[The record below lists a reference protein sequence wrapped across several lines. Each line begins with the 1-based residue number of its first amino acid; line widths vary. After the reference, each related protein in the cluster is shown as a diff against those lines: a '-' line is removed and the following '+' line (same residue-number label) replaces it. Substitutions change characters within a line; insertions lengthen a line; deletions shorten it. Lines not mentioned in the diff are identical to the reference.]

1 MTELSIQHDRFK
13 IRGLFSIAR
22 GSRTHADVVTVA
34 LKDGHVTGR
43 GECTPYARYGE
54 SVESVSA
61 EIEKVCADLAAGLDR
76 KALQSLLPSG
86 AARNAIDCALWD
98 LEAKSSG
105 TPAFQLAGL
114 PDLAP
119 MTTAFTL
126 SLDTPEKMAEAAF
139 ENRHRPLL
147 KVKLGGEGD
156 PERLRAVCGHAGDA
170 KIIVDANEAWSPE
183 NLWTW
188 LDLAADLGVTL
199 VEQPLPAA
207 DDAMLAERAHAVP
220 ICADESAHDRKGL
233 DALKGR
239 YDVVNIKLDKTGGLT
254 EALAMKHAARE
265 AGFGVF
271 VGCMMGS
278 SLAIAPATLAAQGAD
293 YVDLDA
299 PLLLDEDRNPALTFE
314 GSILNPPIAALWG

>member
-1 MTELSIQHDRFK
+1 MIDLSIQHDRFK

-22 GSRTHADVVTVA
+22 GSRTHADVVTVT
-34 LKDGHVTGR
+34 LKQGSATGR

-61 EIEKVCADLAAGLDR
+61 EIETLRPALTTGLDR
-76 KALQSLLPSG
+76 EALQTLLPPG
-86 AARNAIDCALWD
+86 AARNAVDCALWD

-105 TPAFQLAGL
+105 TPAYQLAQL
-114 PDLAP
+114 PKLAP
-119 MTTAFTL
+119 MVTAFTL
-126 SLDTPEKMAEAAF
+126 SLDTPEAMAKAAY

-147 KVKLGGEGD
+147 KVKLGGDGD
-156 PERLRAVCGHAGDA
+156 PERMRAVCGHAGDA

-183 NLWTW
+183 NLWSW
-188 LDLAADLGVTL
+188 LELAAELGIAL

-207 DDAMLAERAHAVP
+207 DDAMLAERAHIVP

-233 DALKGR
+233 DTLKAR
-239 YDVVNIKLDKTGGLT
+239 YDMVNIKLDKTGGLT
-254 EALAMKHAARE
+254 EALTMKQAARE
-265 AGFGVF
+265 AGLGVF

-278 SLAIAPATLAAQGAD
+278 SLAMAPATLAAQDAD

-299 PLLLDEDRNPALTFE
+299 PLLLDEDRDPALTFE
-314 GSILNPPIAALWG
+314 GSTLNPPSPALWG

>member
-1 MTELSIQHDRFK
+1 MIELTVQHDRFK

-22 GSRTHADVVTVA
+22 GSRTHADVVTVT
-34 LKDGHVTGR
+34 LKDGHVAGR

-61 EIEKVCADLAAGLDR
+61 EIEKVRANLATGLDR

-98 LEAKSSG
+98 LEAKRSG
-105 TPAFQLAGL
+105 TPAFQLAEL
-114 PDLAP
+114 PALVP

-126 SLDTPEKMAEAAF
+126 SLDTPKKMAKAAY

-156 PERLRAVCGHAGDA
+156 PDRLRAVCGHAGDA
-170 KIIVDANEAWSPE
+170 MIIVDANEAWLPE

-233 DALKGR
+233 DALNDR

-254 EALAMKHAARE
+254 EALAMKQAARE

-271 VGCMMGS
+271 AGCMMGS
-278 SLAIAPATLAAQGAD
+278 SLAIAPATLVAQDAD
-293 YVDLDA
+293 YIDLDA
-299 PLLLDEDRNPALTFE
+299 PLLLDEDRDPPLTFE
-314 GSILNPPIAALWG
+314 GSRLNPPTAALWG

>member
-1 MTELSIQHDRFK
+1 MTELSLTHDRFK

-22 GSRTHADVVTVA
+22 GSRTHADVVTVT
-34 LKDGHVTGR
+34 LKDGDWTGR

-54 SVESVSA
+54 TVESVTA
-61 EIEKVCADLAAGLDR
+61 EIEKMRAHLAAGLDR
-76 KALQSLLPSG
+76 QTLQKLLPSG
-86 AARNAIDCALWD
+86 AARNAVDCALWD
-98 LEAKSSG
+98 LEAKRSG
-105 TPAFQLAGL
+105 TPAFQSAGL
-114 PDLAP
+114 SDLDS

-126 SLDTPEKMAEAAF
+126 SLDTPEKMAEAAY

-147 KVKLGGEGD
+147 KIKLGGDGD

-170 KIIVDANEAWSPE
+170 KIIVDANEAWAPE
-183 NLWTW
+183 NLWSW
-188 LDLAADLGVTL
+188 LDLAASLGVTL
-199 VEQPLPAA
+199 VEQPLPSAE
-207 DDAMLAERAHAVP
+207 DMMLADRAHVVP

-254 EALAMKHAARE
+254 EALAMKQAARND
-265 AGFGVF
+265 GFGVF

-278 SLAIAPATLAAQGAD
+278 SLAIAPATLAAQDAD

-314 GSILNPPIAALWG
+314 GSTLNPPTPDLWG

>member
-22 GSRTHADVVTVA
+22 GSRTHADVVTVT
-34 LKDGHVTGR
+34 LKDGDAVGR
-43 GECTPYARYGE
+43 GECTPYARYDE

-61 EIEKVCADLAAGLDR
+61 QIDNVRANIEAGLDR
-76 KALQSLLPSG
+76 QALQGLLPSG
-86 AARNAIDCALWD
+86 AARNAVDCALWD
-98 LEAKSSG
+98 LEAKRSG
-105 TPAFQLAGL
+105 RPAYQKAGL
-114 PDLAP
+114 SNLAP
-119 MTTAFTL
+119 MVTAFTL
-126 SLDTPEKMAEAAF
+126 SLDTPDKMAEAAY

-147 KVKLGGEGD
+147 KVKLGGDGD
-156 PERLRAVCGHAGDA
+156 LERMKAVCGHAGSA

-183 NLWTW
+183 NLWSW
-188 LDLAADLGVTL
+188 LDVAAELGISL

-207 DDAMLAERAHAVP
+207 HDAMLSERAHAVP

-233 DALKGR
+233 NALKGR

-254 EALAMKHAARE
+254 EALAMKQAARD

-278 SLAIAPATLAAQGAD
+278 SLAMAPATLAAQDAD

-299 PLLLDEDRNPALTFE
+299 PLLLDEDRDPALTFE
-314 GSILNPPIAALWG
+314 GSTLNPPIPALWG

>member
-1 MTELSIQHDRFK
+1 MTQLAIQHDRFK
-13 IRGLFSIAR
+13 IRGLFSISR
-22 GSRTHADVVTVA
+22 GSRTHADVVTVT
-34 LKDGHVTGR
+34 LSDGDSVGR

-54 SVESVSA
+54 TVQSVTA
-61 EIEKVCADLAAGLDR
+61 EIEAMRAPLAAGLNR
-76 KALQSLLPSG
+76 QSLQSQMPSG

-98 LEAKSSG
+98 LEAKRTA

-114 PDLAP
+114 RALRP

-126 SLDTPEKMAEAAF
+126 SLDTPDKMAEAAY

-147 KVKLGGEGD
+147 KIKLGGDGD
-156 PERLRAVCGHAGDA
+156 PDRLRAVCGHAGDA
-170 KIIVDANEAWSPE
+170 KIIVDANESWAPE
-183 NLWTW
+183 NLWSW
-188 LDLAADLGVTL
+188 LDLAADLGVAL

-207 DDAMLAERAHAVP
+207 DDGMLSQRPHVLP

-233 DALKGR
+233 EALKGR

-254 EALAMKHAARE
+254 EALAMKQAARE
-265 AGFGVF
+265 AGFGIF

-278 SLAIAPATLAAQGAD
+278 SLAMAPATLAAQDAD

-299 PLLLDEDRNPALTFE
+299 PLLLEEDRTPALTFE
-314 GSILNPPIAALWG
+314 GSTLNPPTPDLWG

>member
-1 MTELSIQHDRFK
+1 MIELSIQHDRFK

-22 GSRTHADVVTVA
+22 GSRTHADVVTVT
-34 LKDGHVTGR
+34 LVEGDSVGR

-54 SVESVSA
+54 TVESVIA
-61 EIEKVCADLAAGLDR
+61 EIEKVRAHLGAGLDR
-76 KALQSLLPSG
+76 PTLQNLLPSG
-86 AARNAIDCALWD
+86 AARNAVDCALWD
-98 LEAKSSG
+98 LEAKQSG
-105 TPAFQLAGL
+105 TPAFQSAGL
-114 PDLAP
+114 SALNS
-119 MTTAFTL
+119 MMTAFTL
-126 SLDTPEKMAEAAF
+126 SLDTPEKMAEAAY

-147 KVKLGGEGD
+147 KVKLGGDGD

-170 KIIVDANEAWSPE
+170 KIIVDANEAWAPE
-183 NLWTW
+183 NLWSW
-188 LDLAADLGVTL
+188 LDLAASLGVTL

-207 DDAMLAERAHAVP
+207 EDMMLADQAHVVP

-254 EALAMKHAARE
+254 EALAMKQAARN

-278 SLAIAPATLAAQGAD
+278 SLAMAPATLAAQDAD

-314 GSILNPPIAALWG
+314 GSTLNPPTPDLWG